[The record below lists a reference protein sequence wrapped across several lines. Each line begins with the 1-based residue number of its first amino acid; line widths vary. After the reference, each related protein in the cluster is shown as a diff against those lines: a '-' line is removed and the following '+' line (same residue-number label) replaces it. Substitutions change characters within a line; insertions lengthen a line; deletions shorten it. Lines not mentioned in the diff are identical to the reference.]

1 MPLDAIRTARD
12 DDIPWLVGQE
22 QRPDFAEFIHR
33 WPTEQHLRNLA
44 DADKLYLIAQDEA
57 HERIAFVILAG
68 LSSNPRDVELVRMAV
83 VRPGAGIG
91 TPLLAAVIDMAFCD
105 LGASR
110 LWLDVFDDNLRA
122 RHAYE
127 TAGFHEEAVPPQPAR
142 KSDGKPGSLVIMS
155 IREAQYRVL
164 RPDR

>member
-1 MPLDAIRTARD
+1 MPLDAIRIASD
-12 DDIPWLVGQE
+12 DDIQWLVGQE

-68 LSSNPRDVELVRMAV
+68 LSSSPRDIELVRMAV
-83 VRPGAGIG
+83 VRPGARIG
-91 TPLLAAVIDMAFCD
+91 KPLLAAVTEMAFCD